1 MKGRFFDLLSHPA
14 RVLLF
19 KFSALRGLVLPES
32 FFTKLFRLF
41 TPRLSEAILLRRF
54 EMERNRLQQTFL
66 QKAREANIPRGLRWT
81 QCEWLPSM
89 ILLKDRQTNEICL
102 LAGVNIS
109 FEAIEGGDMEN
120 VAAVSML
127 RDACAVFQLTP
138 SGWQTSGRA
147 LFNMNPAEA
156 AERLRDSYAPY
167 AEAKP

>member
-1 MKGRFFDLLSHPA
+1 L
-14 RVLLF
+14 
-19 KFSALRGLVLPES
+19 
-32 FFTKLFRLF
+32 RLF
-41 TPRLSEAILLRRF
+41 TPRLSEANLLRRF
-54 EMERNRLQQTFL
+54 EMERNRLQSTFL
-66 QKAREANIPRGLRWT
+66 QKAREAGIPRGLRWT
-81 QCEWLPSM
+81 QCEWLPIM

-147 LFNMNPAEA
+147 LFNMNPVEA